1 MAISSLQMEERSGIS
16 YADLQWLV
24 VCSGLETN
32 HLQSIDNIILPVVL
46 LCADTNATVAR
57 ELGPDGAVTRV
68 NASVVA
74 DWRLPE
80 VREISLSST
89 GGLIIFVE
97 YLAMLL

>member
-24 VCSGLETN
+24 VCSELETS

-57 ELGPDGAVTRV
+57 ELGPADAVTRV
-68 NASVVA
+68 NATVVA
-74 DWRLPE
+74 DGSLPE
-80 VREISLSST
+80 VREVTVL
-89 GGLIIFVE
+89 VV
-97 YLAMLL
+97 AAD